1 MATVTAGDYTVELD
15 IDREGYRSWYD
26 TQYSKPLGDFENG
39 VAPAHSLTCYLTKQ
53 IEEELT
59 MLLQQSSLYE
69 ASSGSQQSIHALNE
83 VRIADIVFSFNNSE
97 LIKALRARGSC
108 IASQDF
114 NKMREQEAKV
124 NELFNDFDN
133 LTIPVSAYITFLEED
148 SKIIAMQNRSN
159 KLLLGKQLKF
169 KEASEP
175 TDIIWENRHFTRRD
189 YIIRQLGAYIVMFV
203 LLFGSF
209 VLVFLVAQFSSK
221 IANTYPQVNCDTIE
235 DDYGLALPTY
245 AYDDYEYILANP
257 GQKSSGTLQCFCTNE
272 EQRIGREQAKKTKYP
287 DENGE
292 TICQTFFAQ
301 VFWN

>member
-1 MATVTAGDYTVELD
+1 M
-15 IDREGYRSWYD
+15 
-26 TQYSKPLGDFENG
+26 
-39 VAPAHSLTCYLTKQ
+39 
-53 IEEELT
+53 
-59 MLLQQSSLYE
+59 
-69 ASSGSQQSIHALNE
+69 
-83 VRIADIVFSFNNSE
+83 FSFNNSE

-189 YIIRQLGAYIVMFV
+189 YIIR
-203 LLFGSF
+203 
-209 VLVFLVAQFSSK
+209 
-221 IANTYPQVNCDTIE
+221 
-235 DDYGLALPTY
+235 
-245 AYDDYEYILANP
+245 
-257 GQKSSGTLQCFCTNE
+257 
-272 EQRIGREQAKKTKYP
+272 
-287 DENGE
+287 
-292 TICQTFFAQ
+292 
-301 VFWN
+301 